1 MISMPTPDVVYT
13 SEEMAPLVDV
23 VLKGCRAM
31 VFLFVWFQNDDKV
44 LDS

>member
-1 MISMPTPDVVYT
+1 MIFMPTPGVVYT

-31 VFLFVWFQNDDKV
+31 VFYLIDFKMMTKF
-44 LDS
+44 